1 MKVAEREKIFC
12 AKKMKQ
18 FAELIFAI
26 KPFWEIFAELISA
39 DCIVHRNF
47 AEVIFA
53 NKGQNRKNKFAKIS
67 YAKIYF
73 ANNFFP

>member
-1 MKVAEREKIFC
+1 MSGKFVDFMKLAERENIFC

-26 KPFWEIFAELISA
+26 KPFWEIFAELIFA

-53 NKGQNRKNKFAKIS
+53 NKGENRKNKFRK
-67 YAKIYF
+67 
-73 ANNFFP
+73 NFFRK